1 MLSKQPFDME
11 YLKQVIAD
19 LEKAK
24 EMLDKEKRISP
35 QVNIPVTIAKPKPK
49 QKSITKTVVSDVGS
63 ALMQGLQKDL
73 LAAIF
78 PIGGQLFNVGLAL
91 FNDGILN
98 DKQRK
103 ELGSISKEIMNL
115 PFKLLTGEIDLN
127 GVISGLTKALESLFK
142 FFVSNPDIAIKAG
155 STILP
160 SLIPLG
166 GFLSKAFSA
175 IAGSDFVKSSIG
187 SLFKKGLDSLS
198 KQFTKVED
206 TLEKSALQVTHG
218 VHGKIR

>member
-11 YLKQVIAD
+11 YLRQVIAD

-24 EMLDKEKRISP
+24 EMLDKEMFDKEKRFSS
-35 QVNIPVTIAKPKPK
+35 QVNVPVTIAKPKSQSKSK
-49 QKSITKTVVSDVGS
+49 QKSIAETVISGVGS
-63 ALMQGLQKDL
+63 TLLQGLQKDL

-78 PIGGQLFNVGLAL
+78 PIGGQLVNVGLTL
-91 FNDGILN
+91 FKDGILD

-103 ELGSISKEIMNL
+103 ELGKIGMEIINL
-115 PFKLLTGEIDLN
+115 PFKFLTGEIDLN
-127 GVISGLTKALESLFK
+127 GVISGLTKGLESLFK

-175 IAGSDFVKSSIG
+175 IAGSDFIKS
-187 SLFKKGLDSLS
+187 
-198 KQFTKVED
+198 
-206 TLEKSALQVTHG
+206 
-218 VHGKIR
+218 